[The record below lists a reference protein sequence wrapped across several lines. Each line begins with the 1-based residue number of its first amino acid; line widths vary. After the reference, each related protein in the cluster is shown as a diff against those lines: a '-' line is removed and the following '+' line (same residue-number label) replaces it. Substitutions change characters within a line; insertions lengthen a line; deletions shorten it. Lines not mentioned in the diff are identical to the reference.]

1 MASDESK
8 KVQWSPRPRLLA
20 PTFLLAATFQR
31 DSSTNGSSPA
41 RGAEDFPTL
50 SQQITPSASQP
61 SQQQQQQPANEG
73 TPLIGS
79 YDSIGSPFR
88 QGIWSTW
95 GLSAG
100 VGNVESPGSNNGMSS
115 MGNVEAGLSGITSP
129 SSLEDRRTYF
139 VWINGWVWGLIMVLR
154 MYV

>member
-20 PTFLLAATFQR
+20 PTFLLATTFQR

-41 RGAEDFPTL
+41 RGAEDSPTL

-154 MYV
+154 MCV